1 MPPIDPFLEALE
13 TALDHLAD
21 PAWLGA
27 QSPLASTYVLGV
39 AAAGDP
45 AARGRA
51 LRQRLAEAAST
62 LTDDARRLLDAA
74 YFRRKPGLTIVGV
87 ARELHMSRAAY
98 YRHRDTVLPELGNAF
113 TAIIQPVLRLEAP
126 PGAPLI
132 GRQRELDAGLAA
144 LRAGGTVALA
154 GPAGIGKTTLGSALA
169 RHWPSA
175 FWFTFRPPL
184 NDQFDSFVFALASF
198 LRERG
203 ASLAWQ
209 QLVADANPAAR
220 ARIVGL
226 LRHDLSQ
233 IPERPLLCIDEVDLL
248 RFDTSEHAQLIQLL
262 EELRPLAPLL
272 LMGQQLVIEP
282 GLTLVLRGLEATEA
296 RLLLD
301 AHGAPG
307 LEEAEFGRLL
317 ASTRGSPALLRL
329 FAALVGAG
337 EPVAS
342 ALRQTQASPTLEV
355 MVRRVWQRLAE
366 PEREL
371 LARVSVHR
379 GRAPLDAYS
388 AHPAYAAL
396 VARELIRPDGSGG
409 LSVPTFA
416 REFVHANIAPD
427 IRAALQIDAARIY
440 EQRADFTAAAWH
452 YLAGREPALAVWT
465 WFRHRESETRHG
477 RAAAA
482 RVIFVDVAA
491 ADLPA
496 AEDRRAL
503 ALMRAGW
510 LRDAGEADDAL
521 RALDSEAWPAG
532 HPAAGFAHLLR
543 GQLHETRG
551 QIDQALVELRLGLGE
566 FERARERDAA
576 RVSASIGF
584 AHLRER
590 DMAAARQAAIE
601 AQVQAQSFRGFVE
614 TQAGNFAEAREQL
627 EAAVALAERHAVR
640 PTVMREAL
648 SRLGT
653 LCWQQ
658 GDATRAM
665 DLLGRALGL
674 ATAAGDTLSAVYLR
688 INLAAAALTLGRPAL
703 ALAYARDGLAVAL
716 PMRHGYLIAGLSVNA
731 AEACLLM
738 GEMDEAERH
747 ARLAGAQEEAHAQ
760 PYALTALG
768 RAMLARG
775 DRAGAAAA
783 LAEGASLAEAGQDR
797 FALAH
802 ALHWLARAQEG
813 DTAAATEAR
822 AQGLF
827 AELGVEA
834 PEGD

>member
-1 MPPIDPFLEALE
+1 MPSADPFLEALE
-13 TALDHLAD
+13 AALDHLAD

-27 QSPLASTYVLGV
+27 QSPLASTYVLGA
-39 AAAGDP
+39 AAAGDG
-45 AARGRA
+45 AARGSA
-51 LRQRLAEAAST
+51 LRQRLTEAAST
-62 LTDDARRLLDAA
+62 LSEDARRLLDAA
-74 YFRRKPGLTIVGV
+74 YFRRKPGLTIIGV

-98 YRHRDTVLPELGNAF
+98 YRHRDAVLPELGSAF
-113 TAIIQPVLRLEAP
+113 SAIIQPALRLEAP
-126 PGAPLI
+126 PGASLV
-132 GRQRELDAGLAA
+132 GRQRELDAAESI

-169 RHWPSA
+169 KGWASA

-184 NDQFDSFVFALASF
+184 NDQFDSFIFALASF

-226 LRHDLSQ
+226 LRHDLGQ
-233 IPERPLLCIDEVDLL
+233 LPERPLLCIDEVDLL

-262 EELRPLAPLL
+262 EDLRLLAPLL

-282 GLTLVLRGLEATEA
+282 GLTLVLRGLEAPEA
-296 RLLLD
+296 RRLLE
-301 AHGAPG
+301 AHSAHG
-307 LEEAEFGRLL
+307 LEEAEFDRLL

-355 MVRRVWQRLAE
+355 MVRRVWQRLSE

-388 AHPAYAAL
+388 DHPAYAVL
-396 VARELIRPDGSGG
+396 LTREMIRPDGSGG

-416 REFVHANIAPD
+416 REFVYANVAPD
-427 IRAALQIDAARIY
+427 IRAALHIDAARIY

-482 RVIFVDVAA
+482 RAIFVDVAL
-491 ADLPA
+491 ADLPL

-503 ALMRAGW
+503 ALLRAGW
-510 LRDAGEADDAL
+510 MRDAGEADDAL
-521 RALDSEAWPAG
+521 WALDAAVWPAG

-551 QIDQALVELRLGLGE
+551 QIDQALAELRLGMGE

-584 AHLRER
+584 VHLRER

-627 EAAVALAERHAVR
+627 EAALALAGRHAVR
-640 PTVMREAL
+640 PAVMREAL

-658 GDATRAM
+658 GDAGRALE
-665 DLLGRALGL
+665 LLGRALGL

-688 INLAAAALTLGRPAL
+688 INLSAAALTLGRPEVAL
-703 ALAYARDGLAVAL
+703 AHARDGLTIAL

-731 AEACLLM
+731 AEACLAL
-738 GEMDEAERH
+738 GEVDEAERH

-775 DRAGAAAA
+775 DQAGAAATLIEAVA
-783 LAEGASLAEAGQDR
+783 LAEAAQDR

-802 ALHWLARAQEG
+802 ALHWLARAQTGAEAVTT
-813 DTAAATEAR
+813 DAR

-827 AELGVEA
+827 AVLGVKP
-834 PEGD
+834 PEG

>member
-1 MPPIDPFLEALE
+1 MPSADPFLEALE
-13 TALDHLAD
+13 AALDHLAD

-27 QSPLASTYVLGV
+27 QSPLASTYVLGA
-39 AAAGDP
+39 AAAGDG
-45 AARGRA
+45 AARGSA
-51 LRQRLAEAAST
+51 LRQRLTEAAST
-62 LTDDARRLLDAA
+62 LSEDARRLLDAA
-74 YFRRKPGLTIVGV
+74 YFRRKPSLTIIGV

-98 YRHRDTVLPELGNAF
+98 YRHRDAVLPELGSAF
-113 TAIIQPVLRLEAP
+113 SAIIQPALRLEAP
-126 PGAPLI
+126 PGASLV
-132 GRQRELDAGLAA
+132 GRQRELDAAESI
-144 LRAGGTVALA
+144 LRAGGTVVLA

-169 RHWPSA
+169 KGWASA

-184 NDQFDSFVFALASF
+184 NDQFDSFIFALASF

-233 IPERPLLCIDEVDLL
+233 LPERPLLCIDEVDLL

-262 EELRPLAPLL
+262 EDLRLLAPLL

-282 GLTLVLRGLEATEA
+282 GLTLVLRGLEAPEA
-296 RLLLD
+296 RRLLE
-301 AHGAPG
+301 AHSAHG
-307 LEEAEFGRLL
+307 LEEAEFDRLL

-355 MVRRVWQRLAE
+355 MVRRVWQRLSE

-388 AHPAYAAL
+388 DHPAYAVL
-396 VARELIRPDGSGG
+396 LTREMIRPDGSGG

-416 REFVHANIAPD
+416 REFVYANVAPD
-427 IRAALQIDAARIY
+427 IRAALHIDAARIY

-482 RVIFVDVAA
+482 RAIFVDVAL
-491 ADLPA
+491 ADLPL

-503 ALMRAGW
+503 ALLRAGW
-510 LRDAGEADDAL
+510 MRDAGEADDAL
-521 RALDSEAWPAG
+521 WALDAAVWPAG

-551 QIDQALVELRLGLGE
+551 QIDQALAELRLGMDE

-584 AHLRER
+584 VHLRER

-614 TQAGNFAEAREQL
+614 TQAANFAEAREQL

-640 PTVMREAL
+640 PAVMREAL

-658 GDATRAM
+658 GDAGRALE
-665 DLLGRALGL
+665 LLGRALGL

-688 INLAAAALTLGRPAL
+688 INLSAAALTLGRPEVAL
-703 ALAYARDGLAVAL
+703 AHARDGLTIAL

-731 AEACLLM
+731 AEACLAL
-738 GEMDEAERH
+738 GEVDEAERH

-760 PYALTALG
+760 PYALTVLG

-775 DRAGAAAA
+775 DQAGAAATLIEAVA
-783 LAEGASLAEAGQDR
+783 LAEAAQDR

-802 ALHWLARAQEG
+802 ALHWLARAKGG
-813 DTAAATEAR
+813 DAAAATASR
-822 AQGLF
+822 AQALF
-827 AELGVEA
+827 AELGVKA
-834 PEGD
+834 PEG

>member
-1 MPPIDPFLEALE
+1 MPSADPFLEALE
-13 TALDHLAD
+13 AALDHLAD

-27 QSPLASTYVLGV
+27 HSPLASTYVLGA
-39 AAAGDP
+39 AAAGDGL
-45 AARGRA
+45 ARGSA
-51 LRQRLAEAAST
+51 LRQRLAEAAAT
-62 LTDDARRLLDAA
+62 LDEDARRLLEAA
-74 YFRRKPGLTIVGV
+74 YFRRKPGLTIIGV

-98 YRHRDTVLPELGNAF
+98 YRHRDAALPELGNAF
-113 TAIIQPVLRLEAP
+113 AAIIQPALRLEAP

-132 GRQRELDAGLAA
+132 GRQRELAA
-144 LRAGGTVALA
+144 AESVLRAGGTVALA

-169 RHWPSA
+169 RRWPSA

-184 NDQFDSFVFALASF
+184 NDQFEGFVFALAFF
-198 LRERG
+198 LREQG
-203 ASLAWQ
+203 ATLAWQ

-233 IPERPLLCIDEVDLL
+233 LPARPLLCIDEVDLL

-262 EELRPLAPLL
+262 EELRSQAPVL

-282 GLTLVLRGLEATEA
+282 GLTLVLRGLEAAEA
-296 RLLLD
+296 QSLLD
-301 AHGAPG
+301 THGAPG
-307 LEEAEFGRLL
+307 LAEAEFGRLL
-317 ASTRGSPALLRL
+317 ESTRGSPALLRL

-337 EPVAS
+337 EPAAS

-355 MVRRVWQRLAE
+355 MVRRVWRRLDEA
-366 PEREL
+366 EREL

-388 AHPAYAAL
+388 AHKAYAAL
-396 VARELIRPDGSGG
+396 LARELIRPDGAGG

-416 REFVHANIAPD
+416 REFAHANVPPD
-427 IRAALQIDAARIY
+427 VRLALHIDAARIY
-440 EQRADFTAAAWH
+440 EQRADFTSAAWH

-482 RVIFVDVAA
+482 RAIFVDVAA
-491 ADLPA
+491 ADLPS

-521 RALDSEAWPAG
+521 RALDSAAWPAG
-532 HPAAGFAHLLR
+532 HPASGFAHLLR

-551 QIDQALVELRLGLGE
+551 QIAQALAELRLGLGE

-627 EAAVALAERHAVR
+627 EAALALAERQAVR
-640 PTVMREAL
+640 PAVMREAL

-658 GDATRAM
+658 GDAARAL

-674 ATAAGDTLSAVYLR
+674 AMAAGDTLSAVYLR
-688 INLAAAALTLGRPAL
+688 INLSAAALTLDQPAL
-703 ALAYARDGLAVAL
+703 ALTYSKDGLAVAL
-716 PMRHGYLIAGLSVNA
+716 PMGHGYLIAGLSVNA
-731 AEACLLM
+731 AEACLAL
-738 GEMDEAERH
+738 GEVDEAERH

-768 RAMLARG
+768 RALLARG
-775 DRAGAAAA
+775 DRAGAAATLLEAAA
-783 LAEGASLAEAGQDR
+783 LAEAAQDR

-802 ALHWLARAQEG
+802 ALHWLARAQAG
-813 DTAAATEAR
+813 DSAVATDAR
-822 AQGLF
+822 ARELF
-827 AELGVEA
+827 AELGVKP
-834 PEGD
+834 PEGG

>member
-1 MPPIDPFLEALE
+1 MPSADPFLEALE
-13 TALDHLAD
+13 AALDHLAD

-27 QSPLASTYVLGV
+27 QSPLASTYVLGA
-39 AAAGDP
+39 AAAGDG
-45 AARGRA
+45 AARGSA
-51 LRQRLAEAAST
+51 LRQRLTEAAST
-62 LTDDARRLLDAA
+62 LSEDARRLLDAA
-74 YFRRKPGLTIVGV
+74 YFRRKPSLTIIGV

-98 YRHRDTVLPELGNAF
+98 YRHRDAVLPELGSAF
-113 TAIIQPVLRLEAP
+113 SAIIQPALRLEAP
-126 PGAPLI
+126 PGASLV
-132 GRQRELDAGLAA
+132 GRQRELDAAESI
-144 LRAGGTVALA
+144 LRAGGTVVLA

-169 RHWPSA
+169 KGWASA

-184 NDQFDSFVFALASF
+184 NDQFDSFIFALASF

-233 IPERPLLCIDEVDLL
+233 LPERPLLCIDEVDLL

-262 EELRPLAPLL
+262 EDLRLLAPLL

-282 GLTLVLRGLEATEA
+282 GLTLVLRGLEAPEA
-296 RLLLD
+296 RRLLE
-301 AHGAPG
+301 AHSAHG
-307 LEEAEFGRLL
+307 LEEAEFDRLL

-355 MVRRVWQRLAE
+355 MVRRVWQRLSE

-388 AHPAYAAL
+388 DHPAYAVL
-396 VARELIRPDGSGG
+396 LTREMIRPDGSGG

-416 REFVHANIAPD
+416 REFVYANVAPD
-427 IRAALQIDAARIY
+427 IRAALHIDAARIY

-482 RVIFVDVAA
+482 RAIFVDVAL
-491 ADLPA
+491 ADLPL

-503 ALMRAGW
+503 ALLRAGW
-510 LRDAGEADDAL
+510 MRDAGEADDAL
-521 RALDSEAWPAG
+521 RALDAAVWPAG

-551 QIDQALVELRLGLGE
+551 QIDQALAELRLGMGE

-584 AHLRER
+584 VHLRER

-614 TQAGNFAEAREQL
+614 TQAANFAEAREQL
-627 EAAVALAERHAVR
+627 EAALALAGRHAVR
-640 PTVMREAL
+640 PAVMREAL

-658 GDATRAM
+658 GDAGRALE
-665 DLLGRALGL
+665 LLGRALGL

-688 INLAAAALTLGRPAL
+688 INLSAAALTLGRPEVAL
-703 ALAYARDGLAVAL
+703 AHARDGLTIAL

-731 AEACLLM
+731 AEACLAL
-738 GEMDEAERH
+738 GEVDEAERH

-760 PYALTALG
+760 PYALTVLG

-775 DRAGAAAA
+775 DQAGAAATLIEAVA
-783 LAEGASLAEAGQDR
+783 LAEAAQDR

-802 ALHWLARAQEG
+802 ALHWLARAQTGAEAVTT
-813 DTAAATEAR
+813 DAR

-827 AELGVEA
+827 AVLGVKP
-834 PEGD
+834 PEG

>member
-1 MPPIDPFLEALE
+1 MPSADPFLEALE
-13 TALDHLAD
+13 AALDHLAD

-27 QSPLASTYVLGV
+27 QSPLASTYVLGA
-39 AAAGDP
+39 AAAGDG
-45 AARGRA
+45 AARGSA
-51 LRQRLAEAAST
+51 LRQRLTEAAST
-62 LTDDARRLLDAA
+62 LSEDARRLLDAA
-74 YFRRKPGLTIVGV
+74 YFRRKPGLTIIGV

-98 YRHRDTVLPELGNAF
+98 YRHRDAVLPELGSAF
-113 TAIIQPVLRLEAP
+113 SAIIQPALRLEAP
-126 PGAPLI
+126 PGASLV
-132 GRQRELDAGLAA
+132 GRQRELDAAESI

-169 RHWPSA
+169 KGWASA

-184 NDQFDSFVFALASF
+184 NDQFDSFIFALASF

-226 LRHDLSQ
+226 LRHDLGQ
-233 IPERPLLCIDEVDLL
+233 LPERPLLCIDEVDLL

-262 EELRPLAPLL
+262 EDLRLLAPLL

-282 GLTLVLRGLEATEA
+282 GLTLVLRGLEAPEA
-296 RLLLD
+296 RRLLE
-301 AHGAPG
+301 AHSAHG
-307 LEEAEFGRLL
+307 LEEAEFDRLL

-355 MVRRVWQRLAE
+355 MVRRVWQRLSE

-388 AHPAYAAL
+388 DHPAYAVL
-396 VARELIRPDGSGG
+396 LTREMIRPDGSGG

-416 REFVHANIAPD
+416 REFVYANVAPD
-427 IRAALQIDAARIY
+427 IRAALHIDAARIY

-482 RVIFVDVAA
+482 RAIFVDVAL
-491 ADLPA
+491 ADLPL

-503 ALMRAGW
+503 ALLRAGW
-510 LRDAGEADDAL
+510 MRDAGEADDAL
-521 RALDSEAWPAG
+521 RALDAAVWPAG

-551 QIDQALVELRLGLGE
+551 QIDQALAELRLGMDE

-584 AHLRER
+584 VHLRER

-614 TQAGNFAEAREQL
+614 TQAANFAEAREQL

-640 PTVMREAL
+640 PAVMREAL

-658 GDATRAM
+658 GDAGRALE
-665 DLLGRALGL
+665 LLGRALGL

-688 INLAAAALTLGRPAL
+688 INLSAAALTLGRPEVAL
-703 ALAYARDGLAVAL
+703 AHARDGLTIAL

-731 AEACLLM
+731 AEACLAL
-738 GEMDEAERH
+738 GEVDEAERH

-760 PYALTALG
+760 PYALTVLG

-775 DRAGAAAA
+775 DQAGAAATLIEAVA
-783 LAEGASLAEAGQDR
+783 LAEAAQDR

-802 ALHWLARAQEG
+802 ALHWLARAQTGAEAVTT
-813 DTAAATEAR
+813 DAR

-827 AELGVEA
+827 AVLGVKP
-834 PEGD
+834 PEG

>member
-1 MPPIDPFLEALE
+1 MPSADPFLEALE
-13 TALDHLAD
+13 AALDHLAD

-27 QSPLASTYVLGV
+27 QSPLASTYVLGA
-39 AAAGDP
+39 AAAGDG
-45 AARGRA
+45 AARGSA
-51 LRQRLAEAAST
+51 LRQRLTEAAST
-62 LTDDARRLLDAA
+62 LSEDARRLLDAA
-74 YFRRKPGLTIVGV
+74 YFRRKPSLTIIGV

-98 YRHRDTVLPELGNAF
+98 YRHRDAVLPELGSAF
-113 TAIIQPVLRLEAP
+113 SAIIQPALRLEAP
-126 PGAPLI
+126 PGASLV
-132 GRQRELDAGLAA
+132 GRQRELDAAESI

-169 RHWPSA
+169 KGWASA

-184 NDQFDSFVFALASF
+184 NDQFDSFIFALASF

-226 LRHDLSQ
+226 LRHDLGQ
-233 IPERPLLCIDEVDLL
+233 LPERPLLCIDEVDLL

-262 EELRPLAPLL
+262 EDLRLLAPLL

-282 GLTLVLRGLEATEA
+282 GLTLVLRGLEAPEA
-296 RLLLD
+296 RRLLE
-301 AHGAPG
+301 AHSAHG
-307 LEEAEFGRLL
+307 LEEAEFDRLL

-355 MVRRVWQRLAE
+355 MVRRVWQRLSE

-388 AHPAYAAL
+388 DHPAYAVL
-396 VARELIRPDGSGG
+396 LTREMIRPDGSGG

-416 REFVHANIAPD
+416 REFVYANVAPD
-427 IRAALQIDAARIY
+427 IRAALHIDAARIY

-482 RVIFVDVAA
+482 RAIFVDVAL
-491 ADLPA
+491 ADLPL

-503 ALMRAGW
+503 ALLRAGW
-510 LRDAGEADDAL
+510 MRDAGEADDAL
-521 RALDSEAWPAG
+521 RALDAAVWPAG
-532 HPAAGFAHLLR
+532 HSAAGFAHLLR

-551 QIDQALVELRLGLGE
+551 QIDQALAELRLGMGE

-584 AHLRER
+584 VHLRER

-614 TQAGNFAEAREQL
+614 TQAANFAEAREQL
-627 EAAVALAERHAVR
+627 EAALALAGRHAVR
-640 PTVMREAL
+640 PAVMREAL

-658 GDATRAM
+658 GDAGRALE
-665 DLLGRALGL
+665 LLGRALGL

-688 INLAAAALTLGRPAL
+688 INLSAAALTLGRPEVAL
-703 ALAYARDGLAVAL
+703 AHARDGLTIAL

-731 AEACLLM
+731 AEACLAL
-738 GEMDEAERH
+738 GEVDEAERH

-760 PYALTALG
+760 PYALTVLG

-775 DRAGAAAA
+775 DQAGAAATLIEAVA
-783 LAEGASLAEAGQDR
+783 LAEAAQDR

-802 ALHWLARAQEG
+802 ALHWLARAQTGAEAVTT
-813 DTAAATEAR
+813 DAR

-827 AELGVEA
+827 AVLGVKP
-834 PEGD
+834 PEG